1 MLIFAGCLTVVVLVV
16 VALIF
21 VMTRQA
27 TAAEVVPANEFS
39 CWDDDLNAVR
49 NMRELAARCRAAR
62 GVRK

>member
-1 MLIFAGCLTVVVLVV
+1 MLMFAGFLTVVVLVA

-39 CWDDDLNAVR
+39 CWDDDLRAVR
-49 NMRELAARCRAAR
+49 KMSELAARCRAAR

>member
-1 MLIFAGCLTVVVLVV
+1 MLMFAGCLTVVVLVA